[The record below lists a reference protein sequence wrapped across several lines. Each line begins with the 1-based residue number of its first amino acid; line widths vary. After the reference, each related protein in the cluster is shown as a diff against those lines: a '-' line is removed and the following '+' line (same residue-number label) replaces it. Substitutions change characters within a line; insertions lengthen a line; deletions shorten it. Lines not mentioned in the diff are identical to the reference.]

1 MTQRHR
7 ISLRAAL
14 ADPEL
19 LGSTLSDE
27 SWRTWRV
34 LLIAAMGESLSA
46 SEREVFKQITGRE
59 REPLQ
64 RVEELAAVVGR
75 RGGKSRAISTLAA
88 YIGGLCEHPT
98 LVPGETGIVLCIAP
112 DQRQATI
119 TLDYCTAAFSASPIL
134 RQLIASRTA
143 DTLTLT
149 NGISIEVRA
158 ASFRRLRGPT
168 YIAVIAD
175 EAAFWPTDESANP
188 DSEILSACRPGLATT
203 NGLLVIISSPYARR
217 GELWSLYSRHYGP
230 NGDPA
235 ILVAQGDSRTFNP
248 TLARSVV
255 DRAYGR
261 DPISAGAEY
270 GAQFRTDIESFVSI
284 EAVSQCIDYGT
295 LERGPVSGLSFSAFV
310 DPSGGS
316 SDSMTLAIGHN
327 DFASQTIVLD
337 LLREAVPPF
346 SPEAT
351 VEDFARTLKA
361 YGISRAVGDR
371 YAGIWPVSEF
381 ARFGI
386 TYEQNA
392 APKSDLYRDLLPLI
406 NSRRVALLDHKKLV
420 TQLVG
425 LERRT
430 ARSGKDSI
438 DHAPGAHD
446 DVANAVAGVVAQV
459 NRYGGYDVEYK
470 GFASNADDQP
480 VDAWREQR
488 RRRYFDELMGRYG
501 RPGSVALPWVQQ
513 Q

>member
-1 MTQRHR
+1 MTRHR
-7 ISLRAAL
+7 VTLRSAL

-19 LGSTLSDE
+19 LGATLADD
-27 SWRTWRV
+27 SWRTWKI
-34 LLIAAMGESLSA
+34 LLIASMGEPLGA

-59 REPLQ
+59 REPGV

-88 YIGGLCEHPT
+88 YEGGLCEHPS
-98 LVPGETGIVLCIAP
+98 LVAGETGVVLCIAP

-134 RQLIASRTA
+134 RQLIAQRTA

-168 YIAVIAD
+168 YVAVIAD

-203 NGLLVIISSPYARR
+203 HGLLVIISSPYARR
-217 GELWSLYSRHYGP
+217 GELWSLYSRHYGA

-235 ILVAQGDSRTFNP
+235 ILVAQGSSRTFNP
-248 TLARSVV
+248 TLSQATV
-255 DRAYGR
+255 DRAFER
-261 DPISAGAEY
+261 DPISAAAEY

-284 EAVSQCIDYGT
+284 EAVTQCVDNGT
-295 LERGPVSGLSFSAFV
+295 LERAPVSGVSYSAFV

-316 SDSMTLAIGHN
+316 SDSMTLAVAHN
-327 DFASQTIVLD
+327 DFGSQTIVLD

-346 SPEAT
+346 SPEST
-351 VEDFARTLKA
+351 VEDMARTLKA
-361 YGISRAVGDR
+361 WGISRIVGDR

-392 APKSDLYRDLLPLI
+392 APKSDLYRELLPLL
-406 NSRRVALLDHKKLV
+406 NSKRVALLDHQKLV

-425 LERRT
+425 LERRI
-430 ARSGKDSI
+430 ARGGKDSI

-446 DVANAVAGVVAQV
+446 DLANCVAGVIAQV
-459 NRYGGYDVEYK
+459 NKYGGYDVLYS
-470 GFASNADDQP
+470 GFADIADDP
-480 VDAWREQR
+480 PPDAWREQR
-488 RRRYFDELMGRYG
+488 RRRYYDELMARYG
-501 RPGSVALPWVQQ
+501 QPVPPPLVRQ
-513 Q
+513 